1 MRCGQQ
7 CAVSLLRGWDDVL
20 GWIASQIDKVN
31 FWPISYSHARTHA
44 HTTTLTSTQRTLF
57 LLPSTFVELLATTL
71 GHRSRSNHHGKHD
84 ASLVDMLAPE
94 ALHR

>member
-31 FWPISYSHARTHA
+31 FWPISYSHARTHIQQLSHPHNA
-44 HTTTLTSTQRTLF
+44 
-57 LLPSTFVELLATTL
+57 PSSFCPPP
-71 GHRSRSNHHGKHD
+71 S
-84 ASLVDMLAPE
+84 
-94 ALHR
+94 